1 MMTPTC
7 WVFVLLGID
16 FVELYQFSLF
26 PPGSSVIAQYAPQ
39 EHLQTHPRLLLAF
52 PIFISGPEMLNT
64 YAHISF
70 LFNDVTLF
78 LAMLSCLKVHLVKY

>member
-7 WVFVLLGID
+7 WVFLLLGID

-39 EHLQTHPRLLLAF
+39 EHLQTHPRLL
-52 PIFISGPEMLNT
+52 I
-64 YAHISF
+64 
-70 LFNDVTLF
+70 
-78 LAMLSCLKVHLVKY
+78 